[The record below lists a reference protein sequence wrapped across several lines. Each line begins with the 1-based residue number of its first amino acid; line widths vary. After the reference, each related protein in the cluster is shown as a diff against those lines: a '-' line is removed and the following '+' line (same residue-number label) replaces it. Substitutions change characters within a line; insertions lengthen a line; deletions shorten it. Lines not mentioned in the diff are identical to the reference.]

1 MSFATRL
8 CAKAKSASVVMC
20 ARATAEAAE
29 AILTKF
35 LRETRFPFGSA
46 SVSSLIAGSPH
57 KFAARRR
64 TRTAPRANFT
74 VICRIHYP
82 QLPALELSFQ
92 VSTVCHLLPPSNFTV
107 AASQTNV
114 FDESQK

>member
-35 LRETRFPFGSA
+35 LRETRFPSGRA

-57 KFAARRR
+57 KFAARRG
-64 TRTAPRANFT
+64 TRTAPHANFT
-74 VICRIHYP
+74 VIYRIHYP
-82 QLPALELSFQ
+82 HLPALELSFQ
-92 VSTVCHLLPPSNFTV
+92 FSTVCQLLYHSNFPI
-107 AASQTNV
+107 AA
-114 FDESQK
+114 